1 MAVEAEAG
9 SSEPPSLDRDE
20 EGGRELRRGGWTAW
34 LVRGG
39 KKRVKLPVSASPGGK
54 GKESVVDR
62 AVANDARASSSGCLG
77 RMRARGTLV
86 RLVYVRVSR
95 ATSKAWHRKVARWSA
110 NWRKMGTS
118 SNRVSPN
125 RDLMGEAST
134 RRDDDDDDADDAEDV
149 SPVRPFD
156 HRAIVALSPQGGS
169 PPLIFGGAATTPRG
183 GRTDD
188 RANDG
193 ETDERIS
200 GRTTTTTPPGAV
212 QQTPRGGFQTPRG
225 THVAMASLASGGG
238 IGRRTLGGG
247 GNASTSKKPMST
259 QSNKPMRHRGHQVGA
274 KYLSPNPPTHEVY
287 SDSDSDGDDKEN
299 IYANGVNPNPNTRGN
314 KTPVGFRLYDG
325 LRSRTASSNQF
336 PENDEDEVP
345 TVSPIAAALASL
357 PPFVVNRDT
366 HGLHGTDLPRRL
378 PLSERKGTDW
388 SSHDSATKRTPLG
401 DKSLIRATSG
411 SSLAILRAATPSS
424 ACGPV
429 HTPSSRQGLVSPT
442 TYGVSS
448 SQPRERDE
456 VREMEL
462 FVALEELVSS
472 H

>member
-1 MAVEAEAG
+1 MSGAMAVEAEAG
-9 SSEPPSLDRDE
+9 SSEPPSPTRDE
-20 EGGRELRRGGWTAW
+20 EGGHTRRRGGWTAW

-62 AVANDARASSSGCLG
+62 AVAKDAAASSSGCLG
-77 RMRARGTLV
+77 RMRARGTIL

-95 ATSKAWHRKVARWSA
+95 ATSKAWSRKVARWSA
-110 NWRKMGTS
+110 NWRKMGPS
-118 SNRVSPN
+118 SNRVSPT
-125 RDLMGEAST
+125 RDLMAPAP
-134 RRDDDDDDADDAEDV
+134 RREDDDDAEDADDI

-183 GRTDD
+183 ARTDD
-188 RANDG
+188 RTNDG

-200 GRTTTTTPPGAV
+200 ELTTTSPTPP
-212 QQTPRGGFQTPRG
+212 QQTTAIGFQTPRG

-238 IGRRTLGGG
+238 IGRRTLGGEEI
-247 GNASTSKKPMST
+247 ASTSKKPMST

-299 IYANGVNPNPNTRGN
+299 MYANGVNLNPGNRGN

-336 PENDEDEVP
+336 PENDDDEVP

-357 PPFVVNRDT
+357 PPFVVNRE
-366 HGLHGTDLPRRL
+366 HGTDERRL
-378 PLSERKGTDW
+378 PLSERKETDW
-388 SSHDSATKRTPLG
+388 SSNSSATKRTPLG

-442 TYGVSS
+442 T
-448 SQPRERDE
+448 SQPRGDE